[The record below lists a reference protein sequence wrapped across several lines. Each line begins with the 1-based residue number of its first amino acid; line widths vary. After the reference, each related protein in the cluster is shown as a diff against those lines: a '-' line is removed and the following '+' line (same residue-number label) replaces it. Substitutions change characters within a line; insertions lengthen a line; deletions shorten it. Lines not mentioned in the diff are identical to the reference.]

1 VTITLFYIPDRDV
14 CLFVKKHAAELIAK
28 ADPNLV
34 ADFDK
39 AITTPN
45 SSSFLLLICMIR
57 IL

>member
-1 VTITLFYIPDRDV
+1 MPDRDV
-14 CLFVKKHAAELIAK
+14 SLFVKKRAAELIAK
-28 ADPNLV
+28 ADPNIV